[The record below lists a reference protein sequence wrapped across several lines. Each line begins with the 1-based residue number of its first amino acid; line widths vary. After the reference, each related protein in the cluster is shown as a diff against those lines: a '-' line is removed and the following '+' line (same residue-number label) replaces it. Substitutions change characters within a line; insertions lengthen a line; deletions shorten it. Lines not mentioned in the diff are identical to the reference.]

1 MDVRNCK
8 RCGKIYNYTGSAV
21 CGNCLRQEQED
32 FEKIREYLFRNPN
45 SSTAEVS
52 EATGVELKVI
62 SRFLKEG
69 RIEADYIKMS
79 DGSELTCEKCG
90 KPVQSGRFC
99 EGCVKEM
106 QADFSRAAKP
116 ISGANNTFRPGGGK
130 VHTFEHIL
138 RRKY

>member
-21 CGNCLRQEQED
+21 CNNCLRQEQED

-45 SSTAEVS
+45 SSAAEVS
-52 EATGVELKVI
+52 EALGIELKVI

-69 RIEADYIKMS
+69 RLEADYIRMS
-79 DGSELTCEKCG
+79 DEDSVLTCEKCG
-90 KPVQSGRFC
+90 RPIKSGRFC
-99 EGCVKEM
+99 ENCVREM
-106 QADFSRAAKP
+106 QSDFSKAIKP
-116 ISGANNTFRPGGGK
+116 TIEQTKSFQPGK

-138 RRKY
+138 RRKD

>member
-32 FEKIREYLFRNPN
+32 FEKIREYLFKNPN

-52 EATGVELKVI
+52 EATGIELKVI

-69 RIEADYIKMS
+69 RLEADYIRMS
-79 DGSELTCEKCG
+79 DDSALTCEKCG
-90 KPVQSGRFC
+90 KPIISGRFC
-99 EGCVKEM
+99 EGCVKQM
-106 QADFSRAAKP
+106 QADFNKAAKLN
-116 ISGANNTFRPGGGK
+116 SRSNNFKSGGK

-138 RRKY
+138 RRK

>member
-8 RCGKIYNYTGSAV
+8 RCGKIYNYTGGAV
-21 CGNCLRQEQED
+21 CNNCLRQEQED
-32 FEKIREYLFRNPN
+32 FEKIREYLFKNPN
-45 SSTAEVS
+45 SSTADVS

-69 RIEADYIKMS
+69 RIEADYIQMS
-79 DGSELTCEKCG
+79 GDSALACEKCG
-90 KPVQSGRFC
+90 KPVKTGRFC
-99 EGCVKEM
+99 EDCIKQM
-106 QADFSRAAKP
+106 QADFGKAAK
-116 ISGANNTFRPGGGK
+116 SNSTTNKSFQTNK